1 LLFLPQL
8 SDLETLIY
16 NNGERLIPNVTHAR
30 DELVRHKSSYLFF
43 YRIIKYDLNQK
54 RNSNK
59 VIRIVD
65 LGCGVGH
72 GCHMLSQLPN
82 SEVVGV
88 DISQPTL
95 EYAGIH
101 YSSPNI
107 NYQLANLE
115 DYVLS
120 MPEFDYVVSCGAFE
134 HIDNGINL
142 TLSSNWT
149 SRLILDVPYNE
160 PEGRNPHH
168 MISNINEECFAD
180 FPEAEIFYQD
190 LGGVVYD
197 INKKP
202 PGANMII
209 CVCSHP
215 DLPRIS
221 DTILN
226 FPLAAW
232 TEDLRLEGI

>member
-1 LLFLPQL
+1 MPQL

-43 YRIIKYDLNQK
+43 YRIIKHDLNQK

-59 VIRIVD
+59 MIRIVD

-107 NYQLANLE
+107 SYQLANLE

-120 MPEFDYVVSCGAFE
+120 MPEFDYVVSRGAFE

-142 TLSSNWT
+142 ILSSNWT

-160 PEGRNPHH
+160 PQGRNPHH
-168 MISNINEECFAD
+168 KISNINEESFVD
-180 FPEAEIFYQD
+180 FPKAEIFFQD
-190 LGGVVYD
+190 LGGSVYD

-226 FPLAAW
+226 FPLATW
-232 TEDLRLEGI
+232 TEDLRLEDI